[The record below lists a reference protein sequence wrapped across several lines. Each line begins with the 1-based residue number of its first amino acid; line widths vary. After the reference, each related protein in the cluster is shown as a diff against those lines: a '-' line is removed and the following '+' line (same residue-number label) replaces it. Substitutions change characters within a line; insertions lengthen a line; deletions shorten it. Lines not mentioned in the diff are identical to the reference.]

1 MVKGIHHVSMKCQNE
16 QEYNEEV
23 SFYTQILGL
32 TVDRV
37 WGGGIM
43 LDTGNGIV
51 EIFKNGTDHPGQG
64 SIRHF
69 ALDVDDGPD
78 DPVEKV
84 RSAGYAVTVE
94 PRDIDLVGLKA
105 RIAFVVGPL
114 GEEIELFRVY

>member
-23 SFYTQILGL
+23 SFYTQIFGL

-64 SIRHF
+64 AIRHF

-78 DPVEKV
+78 DLVEKV